1 MKTTKDER
9 KVSDIIRIRNMIQE
23 NIREGGRKEKMR
35 LKAQNLEDKKIRKEK
50 LRLEKRMRI
59 KGENEYEKKKENY
72 ETRE

>member
-35 LKAQNLEDKKIRKEK
+35 
-50 LRLEKRMRI
+50 I
-59 KGENEYEKKKENY
+59 KGENEVERVEPWG
-72 ETRE
+72 